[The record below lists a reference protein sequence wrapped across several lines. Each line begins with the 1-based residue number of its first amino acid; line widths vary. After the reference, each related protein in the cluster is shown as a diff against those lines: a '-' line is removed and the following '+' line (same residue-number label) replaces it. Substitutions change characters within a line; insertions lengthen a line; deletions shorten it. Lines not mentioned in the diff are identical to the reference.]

1 MKEFIIVRDALTN
14 ELMIIRK
21 SMICSVEN
29 CLRDKKSVRQINYI
43 DCRTPEYVSDSLIDI
58 MNELKVGVDTD
69 I

>member
-1 MKEFIIVRDALTN
+1 MKEFIMVRDALTN

-29 CLRDKKSVRQINYI
+29 CLRDKKSVRRINYI
-43 DCRTPEYVSDSLIDI
+43 DCRTPEYVSDSLLDI
-58 MNELKVGVDTD
+58 MNELKTGVDTG